1 MDLNS
6 QQLLAAEAPP
16 GVLQIVAGPGTGKT
30 KVLVA
35 RVAHL
40 LRTVPPQNIV
50 VTTFTKKAAN
60 ELVERL
66 RAVSDAPV
74 DKLRVGTFHSL
85 CFRLLRQY
93 GARIGLSDLHVAD
106 EKDAHQVVAEVLKN
120 MTADELAVVDA
131 LPAEST
137 LPYRSKTD
145 GLDPKKLRR
154 AISRLKARGI
164 EANDPLLQNE
174 EQRLVG
180 LVYQQYQRRLLAHCL
195 VDFDDCLLQGLRL
208 LAVQQ
213 LLVEHVLVDEFQDTN
228 EVQLRLMYAFAR
240 HNNVTV
246 VGDPDQSIYAFRDAQ
261 SGNFDKMRH
270 HYTSLGLQCHV
281 VHLVENYRSTTDI
294 LALSERVMR
303 QQVGRAQKTLRS
315 QYSSSFPP
323 QHAVLTSSEEEAR
336 WIAYHVA
343 HLHRYRDLFS
353 WSDIAILVRSAY
365 QTRAI
370 ETELVRQK
378 IPYIMVKGRAFWD
391 RKEVSA
397 MVDYLRCASSDS
409 DRLAW
414 LRLLNMPKRGFGPKA
429 VAELG
434 ELCDLL
440 GLLAFHT
447 LERVALG
454 KLPSSFGEKM
464 RASLADFLDVLRE
477 ARDIL
482 DSTENP
488 KKENGTSNF
497 RSIEQMVHITIP
509 EVAIEPENTSDIGE
523 NIPSISSDLLERF
536 FTFLYTRSGLQ
547 KEFDDA
553 DCDLNVSEIK
563 SQLVEFQPQ
572 DDEEVEDRL
581 HRPGMAFLRMFLS
594 LLSLFDTDPDTTSS
608 NTPKVAIST
617 IHGAKGL
624 EWPVVFV
631 PGLSEGLLPAMYALE
646 DAESVNEERRCFYVA
661 TTRAR
666 MLLFMSSYLETEG
679 KWGRKP
685 IDAASRFLKDLSLNK
700 AKDIWGNMSQVYEA
714 AGKHPED
721 VDFDGLEK
729 QYRMCLR
736 AQVQKDVDTSSFE
749 LGFSTG
755 KAQLS
760 RQPKRVGKAPV
771 YIPMRTKLF
780 VPPRPLHSRISGGST
795 SSAPISSV
803 SSVSSASSISS
814 VSSSISSASSVS
826 STSSASTAPIRAP
839 NTSLNVSANS
849 YPFKSLERKPIQSIA
864 SVPSDTAK
872 STATKRA
879 PAYIPVRPASKR
891 RLGTR

>member
-1 MDLNS
+1 MNLNS

-40 LRTVPPQNIV
+40 LRSVPPQNIV

-93 GARIGLSDLHVAD
+93 GSRIGLSDLHVAD
-106 EKDAHQVVAEVLKN
+106 EKDAHQLVAEVMKN
-120 MTADELAVVDA
+120 LSGDELAEIDG
-131 LPAEST
+131 LPAEAT

-145 GLDPKKLRR
+145 GLEPKKVRR
-154 AISRLKARGI
+154 AISRLKARGV
-164 EANDPLLQNE
+164 EPDDPLLAQTE
-174 EQRLVG
+174 MRLVG
-180 LVYQQYQRRLLAHCL
+180 IVYRQYQLRLAAHCL

-228 EVQLRLMYAFAR
+228 EVQLRLMYAFAK
-240 HNNVTV
+240 HHNVTV

-261 SGNFDKMRH
+261 SGNFDKMRL
-270 HYTSLGLQCHV
+270 HYNSLGRQCNV
-281 VHLVENYRSTTDI
+281 VHLVENYRSTSDI
-294 LALSERVMR
+294 LDLSERLMR
-303 QQVGRAQKTLRS
+303 QQVGRAQKNLRA
-315 QYSSSFPP
+315 QTATTFPP
-323 QHAVLTSSEEEAR
+323 QHAVLTSPEEEAR

-353 WSDIAILVRSAY
+353 WSDVAILVRSAY

-378 IPYIMVKGRAFWD
+378 IPYFMVKGRAFWD
-391 RKEVSA
+391 RKEVAA
-397 MVDYLRCASSDS
+397 MVDYLRCVSSDS

-434 ELCDLL
+434 VICDRL
-440 GLLAFHT
+440 GLLAYHT
-447 LERVALG
+447 LERVAAG
-454 KLPSSFGEKM
+454 KLASSFGEKL
-464 RASLADFLDVLRE
+464 RKALGVFLNVVQE
-477 ARDIL
+477 ARDML
-482 DSTENP
+482 DGA
-488 KKENGTSNF
+488 KEREF
-497 RSIEQMVHITIP
+497 RPIDQMVRVPDDGTRHLLDNVP
-509 EVAIEPENTSDIGE
+509 EVTARGE
-523 NIPSISSDLLERF
+523 NLSKQSETGAYPSSDSLDRF
-536 FTFLYTRSGLQ
+536 FTFLYSRSGLQ
-547 KEFDDA
+547 TEFDDP
-553 DCDLNVSEIK
+553 DCDLNVLEIK
-563 SQLVEFQPQ
+563 SQLVEFQPK
-572 DDEEVEDRL
+572 DEEEPEEPLGD
-581 HRPGMAFLRMFLS
+581 RPGMTFLRKFLS
-594 LLSLFDTDPDTTSS
+594 LLSLFDTDPDTSS
-608 NTPKVAIST
+608 PETPKVAIST

-631 PGLSEGLLPAMYALE
+631 PGLSEGLLPAAYALE

-661 TTRAR
+661 TTRAKV
-666 MLLFMSSYLETEG
+666 LLFMSSYLETEG

-685 IDAASRFLKDLSLNK
+685 IDSASRFLKSLPLDN
-700 AKDIWGNMSQVYEA
+700 AKDVWSNMPQVYVA
-714 AGKHPED
+714 TGKLLD
-721 VDFDGLEK
+721 GVDFDGLEK
-729 QYRMCLR
+729 EYRMCLR
-736 AQVQKDVDTSSFE
+736 AQVQKNVDTSSFD

-755 KAQLS
+755 KAQIS
-760 RQPKRVGKAPV
+760 VQTKNVGKAPAYV
-771 YIPMRTKLF
+771 PVRSKGF
-780 VPPRPLHSRISGGST
+780 VPPRPLHPKVGSGSFKSPRASATST
-795 SSAPISSV
+795 SASM
-803 SSVSSASSISS
+803 SSATSIAPATPVASAAS
-814 VSSSISSASSVS
+814 ITPTPYSSSKSQIRSASA
-826 STSSASTAPIRAP
+826 TTA
-839 NTSLNVSANS
+839 V
-849 YPFKSLERKPIQSIA
+849 
-864 SVPSDTAK
+864 
-872 STATKRA
+872 KRA